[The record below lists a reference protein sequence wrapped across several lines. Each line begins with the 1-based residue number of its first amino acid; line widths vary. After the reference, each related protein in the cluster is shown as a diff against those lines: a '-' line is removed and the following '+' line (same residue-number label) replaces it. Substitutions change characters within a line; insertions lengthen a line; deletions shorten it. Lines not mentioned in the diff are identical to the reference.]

1 MNCASP
7 AGDFLQWVRRSTLI
21 FADMPRNLITLTF
34 LFLSL
39 ALSAQADKL
48 ADAREALAGED
59 ARTQIAAL
67 DSLAATGAASPEL
80 YQALGNAHFSNGD
93 YGKAILNYERGLRL
107 KPGSKELKNNLKYV
121 RAEAGINRLE
131 LPDFF
136 LARWWRGVGAAFG
149 AGTLFWL
156 AIVFWWLA
164 VAGAVMWFL
173 RRKKMDEKR
182 RFALLPGAVVCLV
195 TAAIFLSMGNSRNA
209 WLDNDKEAVLTAKI
223 ADLRV
228 APGPE
233 ATLEKS
239 LTQGLKLR
247 LLDEFDGYVKV
258 ALDDGKQGWLPADV
272 VEKI

>member
-1 MNCASP
+1 MS
-7 AGDFLQWVRRSTLI
+7 
-21 FADMPRNLITLTF
+21 RNLITLSF

-39 ALSAQADKL
+39 ALSAQVDKL
-48 ADAREALAGED
+48 TAARSALAGEGAD
-59 ARTQIAAL
+59 AQIEAL
-67 DSLAATGAASPEL
+67 DSLSATGTVSPQL

-136 LARWWRGVGAAFG
+136 LVRWWRSLG
-149 AGTLFWL
+149 AGLGASTLFWL
-156 AIVFWWLA
+156 AIAFWWLA
-164 VAGAVMWFL
+164 VAGAVLWFL
-173 RRKKMDEKR
+173 RRKEMDEKR
-182 RFALLPGAVVCLV
+182 RFALLPAAVICLV
-195 TAAIFLSMGNSRNA
+195 VAAIFFGMGNSRNA
-209 WLDNDKEAVLTAKI
+209 WLENDQEAVLTAKT

-233 ATLEKS
+233 ATLEKA
-239 LTQGLKLR
+239 LNQGLKLR

-258 ALDDGKQGWLPADV
+258 ALDDGKQGWLPVAA

>member
-1 MNCASP
+1 
-7 AGDFLQWVRRSTLI
+7 
-21 FADMPRNLITLTF
+21 MPRNLITLTLL
-34 LFLSL
+34 LFAFVS
-39 ALSAQADKL
+39 SAQADKL
-48 ADAREALAGED
+48 ADARKALTTED
-59 ARTQIAAL
+59 ARAQIAAL
-67 DSLAATGAASPEL
+67 DSLVATGAVSPDL
-80 YQALGNAHFSNGD
+80 YQALGNAHFNKGD

-107 KPGSKELKNNLKYV
+107 KPASKALKNNLKFV

-136 LARWWRGVGAAFG
+136 LARWWRAAGAALG

-156 AIVFWWLA
+156 AIAFWWLA

-173 RRKKMDEKR
+173 RRKEMDEKR
-182 RFALLPGAVVCLV
+182 RFALLPAAVICLIV
-195 TAAIFLSMGNSRNA
+195 AVIFFSMGNSRNA
-209 WLDNDKEAVLTAKI
+209 WLDNDREAVLTAKI

-233 ATLEKS
+233 ATLEKP
-239 LTQGLKLR
+239 LNQGLKLR

-258 ALDDGKQGWLPADV
+258 ALDDGKQGWLPVGA